1 MDLPWHRRAL
11 RLADNGQVRTSAIIF
26 DFDGLLMATETSM
39 LESWQAEWRQHGL
52 ELDLGT
58 FWVDHGGDVT
68 EDRYRRLA
76 AAAGPGYDRAAS
88 HARRVAHRD
97 ELHRQLGLNP
107 GISGWLADAA
117 TAGLRLAVASSSP
130 VWWVRQHLAA
140 QGVLGRFAVIAGGD
154 EVAAAKPAPDVY
166 LLALARLGLEPGGA
180 VAVEDAP
187 HGVAAAQAA
196 GLRCIAIPNPHA
208 DRGRFGAAEL
218 VLGSAAELGLPE
230 ALGRIGS

>member
-1 MDLPWHRRAL
+1 MDLPSHSGAS

-39 LESWQAEWRQHGL
+39 LESWQQEWRRHGL
-52 ELDLGT
+52 ELDLAT

-88 HARRVAHRD
+88 HARRIAHRD
-97 ELHRQLGLNP
+97 ELHRQLGLNS

-117 TAGLRLAVASSSP
+117 RTGLRLAVASSSP
-130 VWWVRQHLAA
+130 VWWVRDHLAGE
-140 QGVLGRFAVIAGGD
+140 GVLAGFEVIAGGD
-154 EVAAAKPAPDVY
+154 EVERPKPAPDVY
-166 LLALARLGLEPGGA
+166 LLALRRLGLDPGEA

-187 HGVAAAQAA
+187 HGVAAAQVA

-208 DRGRFGAAEL
+208 DLGRFGAADL
-218 VLGSAAELGLPE
+218 VLGSAADVDLAE
-230 ALGRIGS
+230 ALGRIGG

>member
-1 MDLPWHRRAL
+1 M
-11 RLADNGQVRTSAIIF
+11 RTSAIIF

-76 AAAGPGYDRAAS
+76 AAAGTGYDRAAS
-88 HARRVAHRD
+88 HARRIAHRD

-117 TAGLRLAVASSSP
+117 GTGLRLAVASSSP

-140 QGVLGRFAVIAGGD
+140 QGVLGQFQVIAGGD
-154 EVAAAKPAPDVY
+154 EVAAPKPAPDVY
-166 LLALARLGLEPGGA
+166 LLALRRLGLEPGQA
-180 VAVEDAP
+180 VAVEDAA
-187 HGVAAAQAA
+187 HGVAAARAA

-208 DRGRFGAAEL
+208 AHDRFGAADL
-218 VLGSAAELGLPE
+218 VLGSAAELDLAG
-230 ALGRIGS
+230 ALRRVGG

>member
-1 MDLPWHRRAL
+1 MDLPSHSQAR

-39 LESWQAEWRQHGL
+39 LESWRAEWRQHGL
-52 ELDLGT
+52 ELDLST

-68 EDRYRRLA
+68 EDRYQRLA

-88 HARRVAHRD
+88 HARRIAHRD

-107 GISGWLADAA
+107 GISGWLADAGR
-117 TAGLRLAVASSSP
+117 AGLRLAVASSSP

-140 QGVLGRFAVIAGGD
+140 EGVLERFEVVAGGN
-154 EVAAAKPAPDVY
+154 EVGRPKPAPDVY
-166 LLALARLGLEPGGA
+166 LLALRRLGLGPGGA

-208 DRGRFGAAEL
+208 DRGRFGAADL
-218 VLGSAAELGLPE
+218 VLGSAAELDLAG
-230 ALGRIGS
+230 ALGRVGG

>member
-1 MDLPWHRRAL
+1 MDLPLHNGAS
-11 RLADNGQVRTSAIIF
+11 RLADNGQVRTAAIIF

-76 AAAGPGYDRAAS
+76 SAAGPGYDRAAS
-88 HARRVAHRD
+88 HSRRIAHRD

-107 GISGWLADAA
+107 GISAWLADAA
-117 TAGLRLAVASSSP
+117 VAGLRLAVASSSP
-130 VWWVRQHLAA
+130 VWWVRRHLSG
-140 QGVLGRFAVIAGGD
+140 QGVLWRFEVIAGGD
-154 EVAAAKPAPDVY
+154 EVAAPKPAPDVY
-166 LLALARLGLEPGGA
+166 LLALRRLGLEPGQA
-180 VAVEDAP
+180 VAVEDAA

-208 DRGRFGAAEL
+208 GRDRFAAADL
-218 VLGSAAELGLPE
+218 VLGSAAELGLAE
-230 ALGRIGS
+230 ALARAGG